1 MTALLLASCAGR
13 PDFDVRI
20 QKPVAKTFIEIAE
33 LNGDPIIIAVYDF
46 FDMTGQKKPGGSFA
60 SMSTAVTQG
69 SYQLLIK
76 ALQDVG
82 EGKWFRVVERASLP
96 SLLQERKLIRSTRQ
110 MADGEDAEPLPP
122 LLFAGAYI
130 TGGIVGYDSDT
141 KSGGIGA
148 RILGIQANTKYRQDV
163 VTIIL
168 RLVNVQTG
176 EVVISTTIEKT
187 IFSTGKGADI
197 FKYFDTDTM
206 LLETEVGMA
215 RNEPVTF
222 AVRKA
227 IEAGVAEII
236 QQGANKELWKIKLP
250 EPPKNVEESDAEVVT
265 EEATMELTVTQG
277 KPEKIKTRAEYLA
290 EKAAKKLAKKK
301 AKEFEL
307 TKKKAKEYKL
317 KLEKKAKKELLL
329 AEKKAKKELLLAEK
343 KAKKEKK
350 LADAKAEKELELA
363 EKKAKRELVLAKK
376 AEKKAQK
383 IELATYNKEN
393 DTNFKT
399 YSAYLKHLEKLKKAL
414 EKDAAILLTETQ
426 SRQLRKEQYQA
437 WQLDAEE
444 AALEVEDESIIID
457 TNTVTSDND

>member
-1 MTALLLASCAGR
+1 
-13 PDFDVRI
+13 
-20 QKPVAKTFIEIAE
+20 
-33 LNGDPIIIAVYDF
+33 
-46 FDMTGQKKPGGSFA
+46 MTGQKKPGGNFA

-76 ALQDVG
+76 ALQDAG

-110 MADGEDAEPLPP
+110 MADGDNAEPLPA

-148 RILGIQANTKYRQDV
+148 RILGVQANTKYRQDV

-197 FKYFDTDTM
+197 FKYFDADTM
-206 LLETEVGMA
+206 LLETEAGVA

-236 QQGANKELWKIKLP
+236 NVGAKKELWKIVLPP
-250 EPPKNVEESDAEVVT
+250 EPEVIEESDAEVVT
-265 EEATMELTVTQG
+265 KEEVKVNLEVEQTVV
-277 KPEKIKTRAEYLA
+277 KVKTREEY
-290 EKAAKKLAKKK
+290 
-301 AKEFEL
+301 
-307 TKKKAKEYKL
+307 
-317 KLEKKAKKELLL
+317 L
-329 AEKKAKKELLLAEK
+329 AEKKAKKLALLEEKRLKKEALEAEK
-343 KAKKEKK
+343 LAKKEA
-350 LADAKAEKELELA
+350 L
-363 EKKAKRELVLAKK
+363 LAKK
-376 AEKKAQK
+376 HLKKVQK
-383 IELATYNKEN
+383 NELAWYNKANGTE
-393 DTNFKT
+393 FKT
-399 YSAYLKHLEKLKKAL
+399 WAEYQTHLKMLVAFDLKEAIKEERKVKIQTILNDQKA
-414 EKDAAILLTETQ
+414 AM
-426 SRQLRKEQYQA
+426 
-437 WQLDAEE
+437 
-444 AALEVEDESIIID
+444 EVKDESVIID
-457 TNTVTSDND
+457 TDTSPSNDD

>member
-1 MTALLLASCAGR
+1 MLKKLIITFLATLFLVSCAGR

-20 QKPVAKTFIEIAE
+20 QVPASKKYIEVAE
-33 LNGDPIIIAVYDF
+33 LDGDPVIIAVYDF
-46 FDMTGQKKPGGSFA
+46 LDMTGQKKPGGNFA

-76 ALQDVG
+76 ALQDAG
-82 EGKWFRVVERASLP
+82 DGKWFRVVERASLP

-110 MADGEDAEPLPP
+110 MADGENAEPLPA

-163 VTIIL
+163 VTVIL

-187 IFSTGKGADI
+187 IFSTGRGADI
-197 FKYFDTDTM
+197 FKYFDADTM
-206 LLETEVGMA
+206 LLETEAGMA

-236 QQGANKELWKIKLP
+236 GEGAKKGLWKIK
-250 EPPKNVEESDAEVVT
+250 VAEVT
-265 EEATMELTVTQG
+265 SGFENQEDDTMPVIITQG

-290 EKAAKKLAKKK
+290 
-301 AKEFEL
+301 
-307 TKKKAKEYKL
+307 
-317 KLEKKAKKELLL
+317 EKKAKKELLL

-343 KAKKEKK
+343 KAKKEA
-350 LADAKAEKELELA
+350 LLAEKEA
-363 EKKAKRELVLAKK
+363 KKEALLAKK
-376 AEKKAQK
+376 HLKKVQK
-383 IELATYNKEN
+383 NELAWYNKAN
-393 DTNFKT
+393 GTKFKT
-399 YSAYLKHLEKLKKAL
+399 WAEYQEHLKILVAKQLKLKMKEDRKAKL
-414 EKDAAILLTETQ
+414 
-426 SRQLRKEQYQA
+426 
-437 WQLDAEE
+437 
-444 AALEVEDESIIID
+444 LEVKDESVITD
-457 TNTVTSDND
+457 TNTVTSNND

>member
-1 MTALLLASCAGR
+1 MFKKLAIIFLATLFLASCAGK
-13 PDFDVRI
+13 PDFDYRT
-20 QKPVAKTFIEIAE
+20 QKPVAKTFLEVPE
-33 LNGDPIIIAVYDF
+33 LDGDPIIIAVYDF
-46 FDMTGQKKPGGSFA
+46 LDMTGQKKPGGNFA

-76 ALQDVG
+76 ALQDAG

-110 MADGEDAEPLPP
+110 MADGDQAEPLPA

-148 RILGIQANTKYRQDV
+148 RILGIQANTQYRQDV

-197 FKYFDTDTM
+197 FKYFDADTM
-206 LLETEVGMA
+206 LLETEAGVA

-236 QQGANKELWKIKLP
+236 NVGAKKELWKIVLPP
-250 EPPKNVEESDAEVVT
+250 EPEVIEESDAEVVT
-265 EEATMELTVTQG
+265 KEEVKVNLEVEQTVV
-277 KPEKIKTRAEYLA
+277 KVKTREEY
-290 EKAAKKLAKKK
+290 
-301 AKEFEL
+301 
-307 TKKKAKEYKL
+307 
-317 KLEKKAKKELLL
+317 L
-329 AEKKAKKELLLAEK
+329 AEKKAKKLALLEEK
-343 KAKKEKK
+343 KAKKE
-350 LADAKAEKELELA
+350 A
-363 EKKAKRELVLAKK
+363 KKAALLAKK
-376 AEKKAQK
+376 HLKKVQK
-383 IELATYNKEN
+383 NELAWYNKANGTE
-393 DTNFKT
+393 FKT
-399 YSAYLKHLEKLKKAL
+399 WAEYQTHLKMLVAFDLKEAIKEERKVKIQTILNDQKA
-414 EKDAAILLTETQ
+414 AM
-426 SRQLRKEQYQA
+426 
-437 WQLDAEE
+437 
-444 AALEVEDESIIID
+444 EVKDESVIID
-457 TNTVTSDND
+457 TDTSPSNDD

>member
-1 MTALLLASCAGR
+1 MLKKLIIIFLATLFLASCAGR
-13 PDFDVRI
+13 PDFDVRV
-20 QKPVAKTFIEIAE
+20 QVPASKKFIEVAE
-33 LNGDPIIIAVYDF
+33 LDGDPVIIAVYDF
-46 FDMTGQKKPGGSFA
+46 LDMTGQKKPGGNFA

-76 ALQDVG
+76 ALQDAG
-82 EGKWFRVVERASLP
+82 DGKWFRVVERASLP

-110 MADGEDAEPLPP
+110 MADGDKAEPLPP

-163 VTIIL
+163 VTVIL

-197 FKYFDTDTM
+197 FKYFDADTM
-206 LLETEVGMA
+206 LLETEAGMA

-236 QQGANKELWKIKLP
+236 GEGAKKGLWKIK
-250 EPPKNVEESDAEVVT
+250 VAEVT
-265 EEATMELTVTQG
+265 SGFENQEDATMPIIVTQG

-290 EKAAKKLAKKK
+290 EK
-301 AKEFEL
+301 
-307 TKKKAKEYKL
+307 
-317 KLEKKAKKELLL
+317 KAKKL
-329 AEKKAKKELLLAEK
+329 AEKKAKKEALLAEK
-343 KAKKEKK
+343 EAKKEA
-350 LADAKAEKELELA
+350 L
-363 EKKAKRELVLAKK
+363 LAKK
-376 AEKKAQK
+376 HLKKVQK
-383 IELATYNKEN
+383 NELAWYNKAN
-393 DTNFKT
+393 STKFKT
-399 YSAYLKHLEKLKKAL
+399 WAEYQEHLKILVAKQLKLEMKEERKAL
-414 EKDAAILLTETQ
+414 IQ
-426 SRQLRKEQYQA
+426 VQLNDNKV
-437 WQLDAEE
+437 
-444 AALEVEDESIIID
+444 ALEVIDESVITD
-457 TNTVTSDND
+457 TNTITSNDD